1 MQAVAYDHFGDA
13 SVLSLRE
20 APTPQAARGQVRLRL
35 DA

>member
-20 APTPQAARGQVRLRL
+20 APTPQAARGQV
-35 DA
+35 